1 MNAPQDTAA
10 AELQAIL
17 DTQRS
22 AFKAEGPVA
31 MATRIDRI
39 DRCIALLV
47 DNKDA
52 ICEAVDKDFG
62 CRSRH
67 TTLMTDIMT
76 SLGSLKF
83 VVQEQLVLPV
93 RGQPLLVL
101 LELCLRLTRT
111 RLRSV

>member
-1 MNAPQDTAA
+1 MNAPQNTAA

-31 MATRIDRI
+31 MATRIHRI
-39 DRCIALLV
+39 DPSIALLV

-52 ICEAVDKDFG
+52 ICETQDQDFG

-67 TTLMTDIMT
+67 TPLMPDIKT
-76 SLGSLKF
+76 SWGSHKI
-83 VVQEQLVLPV
+83 VQK
-93 RGQPLLVL
+93 QP
-101 LELCLRLTRT
+101 
-111 RLRSV
+111 